1 MRERDEADR
10 LNAVNYMISKYV
22 LVLVSTL
29 FIWLTVIA
37 VAVFNTN
44 RMYTNGAVALAFLS
58 TISLWLVAGLKLID
72 EKLPSARE
80 KAKRDS
86 GQDARLALLLELLD
100 EDERQALKRRLVDD
114 LSGDGEAISLAQLLD
129 VEQQAARQHRS

>member
-1 MRERDEADR
+1 
-10 LNAVNYMISKYV
+10 
-22 LVLVSTL
+22 
-29 FIWLTVIA
+29 
-37 VAVFNTN
+37 
-44 RMYTNGAVALAFLS
+44 
-58 TISLWLVAGLKLID
+58 LKLID

-114 LSGDGEAISLAQLLD
+114 LSGDGETISLAQLLD
-129 VEQQAARQHRS
+129 AEQEAARQHRS

>member
-1 MRERDEADR
+1 MRDQNEADR
-10 LNAVNYMISKYV
+10 LNIVNYMISKYV

-37 VAVFNTN
+37 VAAISTN
-44 RMYTNGAVALAFLS
+44 HTYTNGAVALAFLS

-114 LSGDGEAISLAQLLD
+114 LSGDGETISLAQLLD
-129 VEQQAARQHRS
+129 AEQEAARQHRS

>member
-1 MRERDEADR
+1 MGEQNAADR
-10 LNAVNYMISKYV
+10 LNKYV
-22 LVLVSTL
+22 LVLVSTV
-29 FIWLTVIA
+29 FIWLSAIA
-37 VAVFNTN
+37 VAAISTSDT
-44 RMYTNGAVALAFLS
+44 YTNGAVALAFLS
-58 TISLWLVAGLKLID
+58 TITLWLFAGVKLID

-129 VEQQAARQHRS
+129 AEQQAAGQRHT